1 MSEIDFIRHV
11 DEMSLDV
18 RPCIQPH
25 PQGDHNGTYG
35 IAQWLSEFHIWVK
48 ARIDMLGCE
57 LLQKL
62 STD

>member
-25 PQGDHNGTYG
+25 PQGDHDGTYRV
-35 IAQWLSEFHIWVK
+35 AQ
-48 ARIDMLGCE
+48 
-57 LLQKL
+57 
-62 STD
+62 